1 MKPLHT
7 KPKCIAGFCL
17 SDEIP
22 VVRTSA
28 DILSPLYIK
37 IPGYVLIAIA
47 LWGIINSYLGRRY
60 AEYVV
65 TNKRVIFKL
74 GLIRRSVVELQ
85 LNKAEAIAFGE
96 SFWGRIFNFGT
107 VVVTTGGATNTY
119 PYIADPLSFR
129 RAISEEVDKRF
140 GRGNE

>member
-1 MKPLHT
+1 MLTGETVTYKAQVHWWVFVYPMKFLLFGLLL
-7 KPKCIAGFCL
+7 ISF
-17 SDEIP
+17 S
-22 VVRTSA
+22 S
-28 DILSPLYIK
+28 LYIK

-47 LWGIINSYLGRRY
+47 LWGIINSYLGRCY

-74 GLIRRSVVELQ
+74 GQ

-96 SFWGRIFNFGT
+96 SFRGRIFNFGT
-107 VVVTTGGATNTY
+107 VVITTGGATNTY
-119 PYIADPLSFR
+119 HYIADPLSFR